1 MYNEK
6 RRSSLCNI
14 WGYSVQNNYNYFYS
28 EKTSSTF
35 YSEKATA
42 LDLQSLATSDFV
54 TYRNVTSAVLTPR
67 SACAFMLHRSPNRRY
82 MQSQSTTDGTQVP
95 ADNSPSVPV
104 MDRCSSLMVELPI

>member
-28 EKTSSTF
+28 EKTSSTL